1 MAANEPVDN
10 DRLKAE
16 QADDVLTRRGIG
28 RDAPNDSTTGLV
40 RRLMSD
46 VTLLFRKELALA
58 SSEIMHAVEDA
69 KSGAGAMVSGGA
81 VLYAGL
87 LFLLGAATLGLAN
100 VVAGWLAAL
109 IVGGVTALVGYVM
122 LHGGKKKLE
131 ARSLAPQRA
140 LDSLRKD
147 ADTVR
152 RQVQ

>member
-1 MAANEPVDN
+1 MAANEPI
-10 DRLKAE
+10 DRLNADR
-16 QADDVLTRRGIG
+16 ADDVLTRRRITGG
-28 RDAPNDSTTGLV
+28 AANDSAAGLV

-46 VTLLFRKELALA
+46 VAVLFRKELALA
-58 SSEIMHAVEDA
+58 SSEIMHAVDDA

-109 IVGGVTALVGYVM
+109 IVGGITALVGYLM

-131 ARSLAPQRA
+131 ARSFAPQRA
-140 LDSLRKD
+140 MDSLRKD
-147 ADTVR
+147 ADSVR